1 MSTTPSMTDA
11 KHDDAATVRQI
22 VVEELRAN
30 QPTQNEKPQGLDSV
44 TDDIPLG
51 DGGLGISSLL
61 LLRIFVKLEESFS
74 FTFEDAAVANAKFL
88 TVGDLVSFV
97 SGAVRS
103 HRATGLESK

>member
-1 MSTTPSMTDA
+1 MSTTLSMADT
-11 KHDDAATVRQI
+11 KHDDTWTVRQI

-30 QPTQNEKPQGLDSV
+30 QPAPSERLDSI
-44 TDDIPLG
+44 TDDILLG

-74 FTFEDAAVANAKFL
+74 FTFEDAAVANSKFV

-103 HRATGLESK
+103 HRGTDRESK